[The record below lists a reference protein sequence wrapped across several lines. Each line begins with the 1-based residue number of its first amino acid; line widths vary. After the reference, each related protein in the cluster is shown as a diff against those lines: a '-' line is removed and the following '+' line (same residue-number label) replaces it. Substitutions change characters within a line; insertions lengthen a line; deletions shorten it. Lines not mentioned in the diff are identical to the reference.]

1 MKEHHACRCLSFQY
15 HGFISLIKGRISF
28 QLSKFLF
35 IQLPVMRGE
44 IPGLEKSQQNRKENH
59 LMTAEGRT
67 EDPALRCGASY
78 QGQLVSLKHMAGILV
93 SGKPRGWKII

>member
-1 MKEHHACRCLSFQY
+1 MNTAKKTTQV
-15 HGFISLIKGRISF
+15 SLHTTFSDEGRNTA
-28 QLSKFLF
+28 
-35 IQLPVMRGE
+35 
-44 IPGLEKSQQNRKENH
+44 GLEKSQQNRKENH

-67 EDPALRCGASY
+67 EYPALRCGVSY